1 MQGWGHLVPSFY
13 ITAVLS
19 PLCYLFL
26 FPSPESLC
34 LPRKYQVEKA
44 LLKGDEGRAKI
55 GSPWTTSLGVISHP
69 SLSLILKSARSVFP
83 QSCNNLESDRFSK
96 DFLFEI

>member
-19 PLCYLFL
+19 PLCYLL
-26 FPSPESLC
+26 LLPSPESLC

-44 LLKGDEGRAKI
+44 LWKGGEGRAKI
-55 GSPWTTSLGVISHP
+55 GSLSGQQVWVLFHTSL
-69 SLSLILKSARSVFP
+69 
-83 QSCNNLESDRFSK
+83 
-96 DFLFEI
+96 

>member
-19 PLCYLFL
+19 PLHYLFL
-26 FPSPESLC
+26 LPSPQSLC
-34 LPRKYQVEKA
+34 LPRKYQVEEA
-44 LLKGDEGRAKI
+44 LLKGGEGKTKI
-55 GSPWTTSLGVISHP
+55 GSLWTSLGVISHS
-69 SLSLILKSARSVFP
+69 SLSHILKCARSVFP